1 MDVHHLSG
9 EQFHED
15 FLKMRL
21 HHVERM
27 SHHFGDVVAK
37 ILKLLRSVE
46 LAKLVILLDQSIE
59 Q

>member
-1 MDVHHLSG
+1 MDVHCLSG
-9 EQFHED
+9 KQFHED
-15 FLKMRL
+15 LLKMRL

-37 ILKLLRSVE
+37 NLELLRSIE

-59 Q
+59 